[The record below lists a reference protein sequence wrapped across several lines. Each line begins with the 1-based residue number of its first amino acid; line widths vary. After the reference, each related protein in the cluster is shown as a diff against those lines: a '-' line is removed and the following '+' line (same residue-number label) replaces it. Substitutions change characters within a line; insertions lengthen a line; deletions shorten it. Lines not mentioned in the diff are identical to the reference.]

1 MKRLTQELI
10 GAIAITL
17 LLALS
22 ALAHEYKLGNLE
34 IIHPH
39 ARATPPGAPVSGGFM
54 TIRNTGTEPDRLIGG
69 SADFSETFQVHEMK
83 MDGDVM
89 KMREIEG
96 GLEIP
101 AGGEVELAPGG
112 YHVMFIGLK
121 EPMVDG
127 DKRKVTLT
135 FEKAGSIEV
144 EFNVEDMAMGMQ
156 HGKMQGHGMQD
167 QGMQGQ
173 GMQQGN

>member
-1 MKRLTQELI
+1 MKRFTQELI

-17 LLALS
+17 ILAAS

-54 TIRNTGTEPDRLIGG
+54 VIKNTGTEPDRLIGG

-101 AGGEVELAPGG
+101 AGGEVELVPGG

-121 EPMVDG
+121 EPMVEG
-127 DKRKVTLT
+127 NKHKVTLT

-144 EFNVEDMAMGMQ
+144 EFDVENIAMGIKQGKMDGHGMQ
-156 HGKMQGHGMQD
+156 HGKKMGTGS
-167 QGMQGQ
+167 
-173 GMQQGN
+173 GN